1 MKIIEVKTNN
11 SYFVKVDGGLLD
23 SVAESVVKLCSFD
36 TACVITDSNV
46 GALYLE
52 RVVQSFVKIGKKV
65 LTFVFDAGEQSKT
78 LSTFG
83 KISSFL
89 AQNNF
94 KRSDL
99 IVALGGGVVGDL
111 AGFVASTYHRGV
123 KFVQIPTTLLAG
135 IDSSVGGKTAVDL
148 PEGKNLV
155 GAFYQPV
162 GVYFDTEV
170 LGTLPKKELIN
181 GYGEL
186 VKYGVLTGGELWKTL
201 SNDEIDLEKCIE
213 ECVRYKSE
221 IVEKDEK
228 DNGIR
233 ALLNLGHTLA
243 HSVENLSGYTVSHG
257 VSVGYGLRR
266 IADACFVKGIL
277 AEKDHDEIIRILD
290 KFSLDYRAP
299 YSTEELVKEA
309 FRDKKSFADSIN
321 LIIIEAVG
329 KCRIQT
335 FKLDELEDFFND

>member
-1 MKIIEVKTNN
+1 MRTIEVKTNN
-11 SYFVKVDGGLLD
+11 PYLVKIESGMLD
-23 SVAESVVKLCSFD
+23 SVAESVAKKCSFD

-46 GALYLE
+46 GSLYLE
-52 RVVQSFVKIGKKV
+52 RVKQSFVKIGKNV

-78 LSTFG
+78 LTTFAE
-83 KISSFL
+83 ISSFL
-89 AQNNF
+89 ARNDF

-111 AGFVASTYHRGV
+111 SGFVASAFHRGV

-155 GAFYQPV
+155 GAFYQPL
-162 GVYFDTEV
+162 GVYFDTDV
-170 LGTLPKKELIN
+170 LHTLPEKELVN

-186 VKYGVLTGGELWKTL
+186 VKYGILTGGELWQEL
-201 SNDEIDLEKCIE
+201 SKEKIDLEKCIE

-257 VSVGYGLRR
+257 VAVGFGLLR
-266 IADACFVKGIL
+266 IADACYKKGIL
-277 AEKDHDEIIRILD
+277 PKCDHEEITRILD

-299 YSTEELVKEA
+299 FSTEELVKEA

-321 LIIIEAVG
+321 LIIIEGIG

-335 FKLDELEDFFND
+335 FKLNELEDFFND